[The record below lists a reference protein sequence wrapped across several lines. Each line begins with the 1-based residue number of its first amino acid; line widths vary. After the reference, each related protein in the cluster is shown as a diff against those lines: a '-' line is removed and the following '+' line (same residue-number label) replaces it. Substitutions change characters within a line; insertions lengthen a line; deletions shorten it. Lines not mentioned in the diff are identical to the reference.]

1 MTSRTRESTEVRRAR
16 ILAAAATL
24 FSDRD
29 YARVSMSDI
38 AGAVGMAASTIYWHF
53 SGKQEILVTLFD
65 ECLDALLSDE
75 AQAIAAASDPLGAL
89 RAIVRRHVDF
99 VVHERRTAQTY
110 YRQAGHIAEADAGRI
125 RTKQRAYIGGWSDL
139 LVRARPDLSAEEA
152 EQLVRA
158 AIGALQSDLY
168 HHSARSIEQRQ
179 TDLSAIAGR
188 VLGLLS
194 I

>member
-1 MTSRTRESTEVRRAR
+1 MTGRTRESTEVRRAR

-38 AGAVGMAASTIYWHF
+38 AGAVGMAASTTYWHF

-65 ECLDALLSDE
+65 ECLDALLYDE
-75 AQAIAAASDPLGAL
+75 AQAIAEASGPVSAL

-99 VVHERRTAQTY
+99 VVHERLTAQTY
-110 YRQAGHIAEADAGRI
+110 YRQAGYIDEADAGRI
-125 RTKQRAYIGGWSDL
+125 RTKQRAYIGEWSDL
-139 LVRARPDLSAEEA
+139 LVRARPDLSVEEA

-168 HHSARSIEQRQ
+168 HHSSRSIEQRQ